1 MSEYSEDIRD
11 VSDVVSSP
19 HTKDETSESY
29 QTTSEDVISNT
40 VATTAEAGGQ
50 SEDGGGSSDE
60 WTDAESCGNLK
71 LMKVV
76 PSLKQLATRQISA
89 SEAKG

>member
-1 MSEYSEDIRD
+1 MSEYYDDIRD
-11 VSDVVSSP
+11 ASDVVSSP

-29 QTTSEDVISNT
+29 QTISEDVISNT
-40 VATTAEAGGQ
+40 VTTTAEAGGQ

>member
-1 MSEYSEDIRD
+1 MSEYSDDIRD
-11 VSDVVSSP
+11 ASDVVSSP

-29 QTTSEDVISNT
+29 QTISEDVISNT
-40 VATTAEAGGQ
+40 VTTTAEAGGQ
-50 SEDGGGSSDE
+50 SEDGGGSSE
-60 WTDAESCGNLK
+60 ELTDVESGGCVK
-71 LMKVV
+71 PIKVV

>member
-1 MSEYSEDIRD
+1 MSEYYDDIRD
-11 VSDVVSSP
+11 ASDVVSSP
-19 HTKDETSESY
+19 HTKDEVSESY
-29 QTTSEDVISNT
+29 QTISEEVISNT
-40 VATTAEAGGQ
+40 VITTAEAGQ
-50 SEDGGGSSDE
+50 SEDGGGSSE
-60 WTDAESCGNLK
+60 ELTYAESCGNVK

>member
-1 MSEYSEDIRD
+1 MSDYSDDIRD
-11 VSDVVSSP
+11 ASEVVSSP
-19 HTKDETSESY
+19 HTNDEVSESY
-29 QTTSEDVISNT
+29 QTVSEDVISNT
-40 VATTAEAGGQ
+40 VTTTAEAGGR

-60 WTDAESCGNLK
+60 WTDAESCGNVK

-89 SEAKG
+89 YEAKG

>member
-1 MSEYSEDIRD
+1 MSEYSDDIRD
-11 VSDVVSSP
+11 ASDVVSSP
-19 HTKDETSESY
+19 HTKEETSESY
-29 QTTSEDVISNT
+29 QTISEDVISNT
-40 VATTAEAGGQ
+40 VTTTAEAGGQ

-60 WTDAESCGNLK
+60 WTDAESGGNVK